1 MIPHSIRNQRYDAAM
16 KPLFHISLAQWSLHR
31 ALFAGYLQPVD
42 FPQIAKEQFDIHA
55 VEYVNSFFPERQPT
69 KEFVEELKTRCND
82 LNVQS
87 LLIMCDGEGHLGD
100 PDNAARTKAIENHYK
115 WIDAAVVLG
124 CHSIRVNA
132 QSSGT
137 PDEQRQLAADG
148 LRRLTEFG
156 DTKKINVI
164 VENHGGLSSNGA
176 WLASV
181 MKEVNHPRCGTLPDF
196 GNFIID
202 WGTREEYD
210 RYKGVAELMPYA
222 KAVSAKSHAFDERGD
237 EMHTD
242 YEKMLGIVLDSGYRG
257 WIGVEYEGENVGEF
271 EGIIRT
277 RDLLRKIRTQREKTA

>member
-1 MIPHSIRNQRYDAAM
+1 M
-16 KPLFHISLAQWSLHR
+16 KDLFDISLAQWSLHR
-31 ALFAGYLQPVD
+31 VLFAGYIQSVD
-42 FPQIAKEQFDIHA
+42 FPIIAKEQFDIEA
-55 VEYVNSFFPERQPT
+55 VEYVNTFFPDRQPT
-69 KEFVEELKTRCND
+69 PEFVKELKTRCDDNGV
-82 LNVQS
+82 NS
-87 LLIMCDGEGHLGD
+87 LLIMCDGEGNLGE
-100 PDNAARTKAIENHYK
+100 PDDAARTLAIENHYK
-115 WIDAAVVLG
+115 WIDAAVELG

-132 QSSGT
+132 QSEGT
-137 PDEQRQLAADG
+137 PEEQMKLVVDG

-196 GNFIID
+196 GNFILN

-210 RYKGVAELMPYA
+210 RYQGVTELMPYA
-222 KAVSAKSHAFDERGD
+222 KAVSAKSHDFDSDGNEI
-237 EMHTD
+237 HTD

-257 WIGVEYEGENVGEF
+257 WIGVEYEGETMSEF

-277 RDLLRKIRTQREKTA
+277 RDLLRKIRSEREVSA

>member
-1 MIPHSIRNQRYDAAM
+1 M
-16 KPLFHISLAQWSLHR
+16 KPLFDISLAQWSLHR